1 MSRTTQRHQE
11 KSTPLEKCKD
21 RLKSLR
27 YETSKLKDQIRLNP
41 EQQLSLTYSSEI
53 ANLQHQNDAFLI
65 KIKQEKVSIEGLDGE
80 IRELNKEIHEKRL
93 KVNNDSE
100 KTRRQANEIQKEIKT
115 LENKIDKDLQIY
127 NQSVARNSKLR
138 EKVNELRR
146 EKILYSNMYSQ
157 LSEEIA
163 KKQEEMKNIEDKGY
177 QALKE
182 REEINK
188 KIKGLKKE
196 SEKDQE
202 IFKARWLSLEEVI
215 SQEKKN
221 DDFFNATTLEPP
233 SGTELTPAEPT
244 QQSTLV
250 QDKQQTQDKINHY
263 DRALKDLEERSGI
276 QSLSEVVKLYLS
288 EEMQNFSLFNHV
300 SELSNELEK
309 LDLQNAE
316 TKSKIDEIQQQ
327 YEDFDLERQHKIEE
341 LKRQLESA
349 RLKEDKLNKQLEK
362 TNKTVATLVSGI
374 STMFELMDIDPATA
388 QVTQEEGE
396 INEKN
401 MEQCFGLIEAKFNE
415 YLEPPDIEANRDIIR
430 KIELEVPAVNEREL
444 PEDEEYIL
452 PLTSDEIRYKSLK
465 RLSEENEKRF
475 RRNR

>member
-41 EQQLSLTYSSEI
+41 EQQLNLTYSSEI

-65 KIKQEKVSIEGLDGE
+65 KIKQEKASIEGLDGE
-80 IRELNKEIHEKRL
+80 IRELNREIHEKRL

-127 NQSVARNSKLR
+127 NQSVARNTKLR

-163 KKQEEMKNIEDKGY
+163 RKQEEMKNIEDKGY

-202 IFKARWLSLEEVI
+202 VFKAR
-215 SQEKKN
+215 
-221 DDFFNATTLEPP
+221 
-233 SGTELTPAEPT
+233 
-244 QQSTLV
+244 
-250 QDKQQTQDKINHY
+250 
-263 DRALKDLEERSGI
+263 
-276 QSLSEVVKLYLS
+276 
-288 EEMQNFSLFNHV
+288 
-300 SELSNELEK
+300 
-309 LDLQNAE
+309 
-316 TKSKIDEIQQQ
+316 
-327 YEDFDLERQHKIEE
+327 
-341 LKRQLESA
+341 
-349 RLKEDKLNKQLEK
+349 
-362 TNKTVATLVSGI
+362 
-374 STMFELMDIDPATA
+374 
-388 QVTQEEGE
+388 
-396 INEKN
+396 
-401 MEQCFGLIEAKFNE
+401 
-415 YLEPPDIEANRDIIR
+415 
-430 KIELEVPAVNEREL
+430 
-444 PEDEEYIL
+444 
-452 PLTSDEIRYKSLK
+452 
-465 RLSEENEKRF
+465 
-475 RRNR
+475 